1 MVRLDAAPRRG
12 TLIVTRDE
20 PDRTRKI
27 YLPWGENYFRHR
39 VSAIRAT
46 AGIDAEVKFMGLR
59 HGGNTAAADAGL
71 TDAQMRAL
79 SGHRSA
85 EMVQLY
91 AKQTAKQ
98 RQVGARKLLEARTNR
113 GNLSE

>member
-1 MVRLDAAPRRG
+1 MFDH
-12 TLIVTRDE
+12 ID
-20 PDRTRKI
+20 PD
-27 YLPWGENYFRHR
+27 
-39 VSAIRAT
+39 
-46 AGIDAEVKFMGLR
+46 VKFMGLR

-85 EMVQLY
+85 EIVQLH
-91 AKQTAKQ
+91 AKQTTKQ
-98 RQVGARKLLEARTNR
+98 RRYGARNLLESRTNR